1 MKESNKNDSFT
12 SKVSSTSSNSSN
24 NSSSN
29 QLHPPPATTII
40 TSSSSTSDMNGGS
53 NNQIITRVSEW
64 FDADSYKV
72 FMRTVRSGDIL
83 EVRSARSSHWGIAI
97 RLRQPPSPPK
107 GNHGS
112 PKPVPDEVMVYHLIH
127 SSQHRGQVGQFT
139 LEEFWQPDCKIR
151 INNTTNGSCI
161 FGNSP
166 TIPKSDVLNN
176 ALYAHLST
184 SLKWQTCT
192 DFIRWSSIYHNNY

>member
-24 NSSSN
+24 NSSSSN

-40 TSSSSTSDMNGGS
+40 TSSSSSSEMNGGS
-53 NNQIITRVSEW
+53 NNQVITRVSEW

-107 GNHGS
+107 GNNGS
-112 PKPVPDEVMVYHLIH
+112 RKWDKVAL
-127 SSQHRGQVGQFT
+127 
-139 LEEFWQPDCKIR
+139 K
-151 INNTTNGSCI
+151 NNPTTNFFHPCPVALLLA
-161 FGNSP
+161 FHVN
-166 TIPKSDVLNN
+166 KRVLSFI
-176 ALYAHLST
+176 YAAT
-184 SLKWQTCT
+184 
-192 DFIRWSSIYHNNY
+192 